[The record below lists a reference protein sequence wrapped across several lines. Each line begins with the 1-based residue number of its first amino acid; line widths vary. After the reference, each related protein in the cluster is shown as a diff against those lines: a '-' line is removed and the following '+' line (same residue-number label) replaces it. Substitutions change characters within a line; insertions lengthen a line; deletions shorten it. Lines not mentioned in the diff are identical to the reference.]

1 MEQVLAEL
9 LANLAAVE
17 KEHRELSDTEVEEQ
31 TTDAVHHGFLI
42 PTEGYELPEEFG
54 MYSPEGDR
62 AVRAALAAFLPA
74 ARAAAEAEGL
84 TTFHQRLAA
93 FQSFGVEVGPDWV
106 CYNDFFRY
114 ANPERYDAA
123 GNVIQR

>member
-1 MEQVLAEL
+1 MEHVLAEL
-9 LANLAAVE
+9 LTNLAAVE
-17 KEHRELSDTEVEEQ
+17 EEHGELSDTEVEEQ
-31 TTDAVHHGFLI
+31 TTNAVHHGFLI

-74 ARAAAEAEGL
+74 ARAAAEAEEL
-84 TTFHQRLAA
+84 ATFHQRLTA
-93 FQSFGVEVGPDWV
+93 FQNLGVVVGPQRA

-114 ANPERYDAA
+114 TDPKRYDAA
-123 GNVIQR
+123 GNVIRR

>member
-9 LANLAAVE
+9 LTNLAAVE
-17 KEHRELSDTEVEEQ
+17 KEHPELSDTEVEEQ
-31 TTDAVHHGFLI
+31 TTAAVHDGFLS

-84 TTFHQRLAA
+84 VTFHQRLAA
-93 FQSFGVEVGPDWV
+93 FQGSAVEVGPDHV

-114 ANPERYDAA
+114 TDPDRYDAV
-123 GNVIQR
+123 GNFIQK